1 MKSNKL
7 PGSFGLLWDL
17 QDSYLGELPSPAN
30 KYKHIVIKKTST
42 LSRSLLHKFLI

>member
-30 KYKHIVIKKTST
+30 KYKHIVIENQPY
-42 LSRSLLHKFLI
+42 HGAFYINF